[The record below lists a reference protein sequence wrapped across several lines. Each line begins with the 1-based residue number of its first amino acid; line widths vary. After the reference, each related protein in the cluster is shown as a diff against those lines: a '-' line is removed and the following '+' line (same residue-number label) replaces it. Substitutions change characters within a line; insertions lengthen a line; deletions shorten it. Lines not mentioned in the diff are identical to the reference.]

1 MWCNTNW
8 TGQSKCG
15 WLMTDWLTKWHSPT
29 RSLTRSLIRYRHCQA
44 DRLEWVSFVIIFF
57 QWLCSSA
64 LVVTIWPALLV
75 LYLQSWDVFFRNATQ
90 GAPPGV
96 AYSAPP
102 SISTSVNKL
111 AGMVQ
116 STAVGFPGVVDT
128 KLIDDHLAVQAIIRS
143 YQVRR
148 RLRCQSDDY
157 VQFLGSEVFRSCD
170 VSLFTVVWGLWL
182 HIGIELY
189 LV

>member
-1 MWCNTNW
+1 
-8 TGQSKCG
+8 
-15 WLMTDWLTKWHSPT
+15 
-29 RSLTRSLIRYRHCQA
+29 
-44 DRLEWVSFVIIFF
+44 
-57 QWLCSSA
+57 
-64 LVVTIWPALLV
+64 
-75 LYLQSWDVFFRNATQ
+75 
-90 GAPPGV
+90 
-96 AYSAPP
+96 
-102 SISTSVNKL
+102 
-111 AGMVQ
+111 MVQ